1 MRLRD
6 RQDSGPGAAGGTALL
21 LVRWDWAYVLALLV
35 PFALLDLASKAS
47 RLASLSGDAG
57 MLAMLRSDLLF
68 HLGYALLWVGLF
80 AVARRG
86 LARLVVVVLFHAAT
100 VLVAFVSLAAD
111 RFYGI
116 TGSALDFGTISFFLS
131 SPEEVWTVV
140 ASEVTPAMVALLVAV
155 LAYAVLGPWLVAR
168 LVDRG
173 PRDQTASA
181 PGASWLGPVGLGL
194 LAYALVSLSVLPAGG
209 GAAGDSLSRDAFVN
223 VALTGLE
230 RSQTV
235 AVDAREVREN
245 LPLKTSL
252 NETAGEAGAK
262 KRNVVVI
269 SLESTRARSVT
280 PYNPDIKTTPF
291 LDELSKESIFAE
303 RAYTVVPH
311 TTNAL
316 TASLCGIDPP
326 TRPDTDSLGDRIP
339 ARCLPKLLG
348 EQGYESAFF
357 QSATEDFERRPE
369 VVKNMGFDGFY
380 PLEDMDKKGFE
391 KANYFGY
398 EDDIMLQPSKEWLQK
413 NGDEPF
419 FAAYNTI
426 TPHHQYLAPGKR
438 YGREDFAEDDTVD
451 RYQNSVRYMDFF
463 VKNLIQQYK
472 DLGLYENT
480 VFVIQGDHGEAFGEH
495 GRFQHDNVI
504 WNEGLRIPLMVL
516 DPTRPAGRVETPV
529 NELDILPTV
538 VDALGYEVE
547 GGSYPG
553 RSLLEPLPKDRALMA
568 SCWYENKC
576 LASVKGDEKYI
587 YHFGSRPDEL
597 YDLSKDPLEKNNLA
611 GERSSEDL
619 RARREEVLEWRAR
632 ADAAYAR

>member
-1 MRLRD
+1 M
-6 RQDSGPGAAGGTALL
+6 SGRARLL
-21 LVRWDWAYVLALLV
+21 LSPRDWAYVLALLV
-35 PFALLDLASKAS
+35 PFALLDLTSKML
-47 RLASLSGDAG
+47 RLVSLPADAG
-57 MLAMLRSDLLF
+57 SLVMLRSDLLF

-86 LARLVVVVLFHAAT
+86 LGRLVVVVLFHAAT
-100 VLVAFVSLAAD
+100 VVVALVSIAAD
-111 RFYGI
+111 RFYGT

-131 SPEEVWTVV
+131 SPKEVWTVV
-140 ASEVTPAMVALLVAV
+140 ASEVTPTVVLSLFVI

-168 LVDRG
+168 LADRG
-173 PRDQTASA
+173 PRDRTAGA
-181 PGASWLGPVGLGL
+181 PGASWLGPAGLGL
-194 LAYALVSLSVLPAGG
+194 LAYALVSLSALPASGG
-209 GAAGDSLSRDAFVN
+209 PAGDSLSRDAFVN
-223 VALTGLE
+223 VALTGIE

-245 LPLKTSL
+245 LPTETSL
-252 NETAGEAGAK
+252 NETAKVEAGTK
-262 KRNVVVI
+262 KRNVVLI
-269 SLESTRARSVT
+269 SLESTRARSMT
-280 PYNPDIKTTPF
+280 PYNPDIETTPF
-291 LDELSKESIFAE
+291 LDDLSKESVFAE

-326 TRPDTDSLGDRIP
+326 TRPATDSLGDRVP

-348 EQGYESAFF
+348 ERGYRSAFF

-369 VVKNMGFDGFY
+369 VVENMGFEEFY
-380 PLEDMDKKGFE
+380 SLEDMDKDGFE
-391 KANYFGY
+391 RANYFGY
-398 EDDIMLQPSKEWLQK
+398 EDDIMLKPSENWLRK
-413 NGDEPF
+413 NGDRPF
-419 FAAYNTI
+419 FVAYNTI

-438 YGREDFAEDDTVD
+438 YGRQDFAEDDTVD

-516 DPTRPAGRVETPV
+516 DPKRPAGRVETPV
-529 NELDILPTV
+529 NELDVLPTV

-553 RSLLEPLPKDRALMA
+553 RSLLEPLPKDRTLMA

-587 YHFGSRPDEL
+587 YHFGSRPDEF
-597 YDLSKDPLEKNNLA
+597 YDLSEDPLEKNDIS
-611 GERSSEDL
+611 GEKSSEEL
-619 RARREEVLEWRAR
+619 KARREELLEWRAR
-632 ADAAYAR
+632 ADAAYAE